1 MTDLR
6 KVLAFVA
13 GGFALWLEAVFG
25 YNLVPAK
32 AAYRG
37 V

>member
-13 GGFALWLEAVFG
+13 GGVALWLEAVFG
-25 YNLVPAK
+25 LYLVPA
-32 AAYRG
+32 R